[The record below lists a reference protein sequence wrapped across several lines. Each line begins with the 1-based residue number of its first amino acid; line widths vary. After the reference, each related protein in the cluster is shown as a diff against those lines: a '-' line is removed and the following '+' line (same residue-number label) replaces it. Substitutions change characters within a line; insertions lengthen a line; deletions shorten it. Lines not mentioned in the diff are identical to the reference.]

1 MLEFICE
8 SFKSGKGKKS
18 SEEELVVI
26 ESAELVIVEKND
38 DYSQFEF
45 DEFVK
50 EKLLCEQLRANS
62 PTHSVVSS
70 YSNTNWS
77 KELENTNEKLLD
89 TEERFQS
96 LKIQYDSLSQVH
108 RVLRD
113 DHLHLQEETEKL
125 KIDHQILTE
134 CANVLR

>member
-1 MLEFICE
+1 M
-8 SFKSGKGKKS
+8 KSGKGKKS
-18 SEEELVVI
+18 EEELVVV
-26 ESAELVIVEKND
+26 EFAEIPTEPEALVIAEKND

-50 EKLLCEQLRANS
+50 EKLLCEQLRSNS

-70 YSNTNWS
+70 YSNNWS

-113 DHLHLQEETEKL
+113 NHLHLQEETEKL